1 MSSIQQVAPLFVSHH
16 LMTCDCAMS
25 LHTTLHDRFFSI
37 YLQNKQAIDFV
48 VCVDSSIRREREYIE
63 SFVFVLVSNS
73 RINIECRSLYYCS
86 RKPQALKKVKLYSW
100 TSADRPNNVLYRSGN
115 GCFVNSCPGCV
126 CYSNYYITFFKE
138 KIIFKGPG
146 PGSGMIGDKS
156 KKLINKKKSK
166 KLFVRFFLN
175 SVSFYEWHN

>member
-86 RKPQALKKVKLYSW
+86 RKPQALKKVKLY
-100 TSADRPNNVLYRSGN
+100 
-115 GCFVNSCPGCV
+115 
-126 CYSNYYITFFKE
+126 ITFFKE